1 MFINYDGPKIIT
13 ASSIHICLFQVPIKM
28 AERFK
33 TSQDLWHNQA
43 VYEAQKREL
52 KTINFY
58 N

>member
-1 MFINYDGPKIIT
+1 MMDLKLLQHPYMSVSGSN
-13 ASSIHICLFQVPIKM
+13 KM

-52 KTINFY
+52 KTIFFY